1 MKSNKLT
8 SKESIN
14 LYFNREKIFKRL
26 NNIAYFI
33 LGEDKKINFKL
44 NIGGDS
50 FTDGKNVTVGLPELF
65 IGREKAEILLA
76 LKALVAHEIS
86 HVVDSDFSVLSNFLK
101 RESYRLEVNYQIPQ
115 SVGKEVAHHIYNS
128 IEDGR
133 IERRVVNRLRGIKK
147 SINFLNLSF
156 YEISKIKKEESTDF
170 LYNITSLAVIGL
182 DTKGFKEEYSETI
195 TMEYMDKIRPLIK
208 KGIMQNTASSCA
220 DVCSQLLDVIGP
232 YIKELYLKE
241 EEFDN
246 LNNFEDYNT
255 SSPKNDDIEYTQSS
269 HPFDEISSS
278 DESSDNSNSN
288 SSDKSSD
295 NGNLNSLDESS
306 NNGNSNSSD
315 KSSDNGNLNS
325 LDESSDNSNSNSSD
339 ESSDNG
345 NSNSSDKSSD
355 NGNLNSLDES
365 SNNGNLNSLKE
376 IERLLELIKNDAL
389 KEAVKEIDN
398 IDKSDKK
405 DKEMLKEE
413 EKEREQYRIN
423 MEDILKINEKGKL
436 KAIFNCEK
444 NNIKNTNLKLDN
456 YYSKKIRVF
465 RRELEKLLKNKNE
478 FNYKFQKRGT
488 LDLNSLW
495 RTSIDKNDIF
505 CRKQI
510 PCIDN
515 YVFYILVDSSGSM
528 LADNKKKE
536 AFTACAIL
544 EEIVKGLIPLKIVSF
559 RAYYN
564 EVHHS
569 IIKDFDDEK
578 KFNYSLENDKLINVN
593 NGNNDGFSIKVA
605 STELLKRPEKNKVL
619 IVLSDGL
626 PSVSTITGRPVEDV
640 KEAVKEARKS
650 GINVFSV
657 FFGLKSERERNLEVY
672 KYMYGQ
678 NIINSE
684 IEDISYN
691 LMKLFKRTV
700 FK

>member
-295 NGNLNSLDESS
+295 NGN
-306 NNGNSNSSD
+306 SNSSD

-325 LDESSDNSNSNSSD
+325 LDESSN
-339 ESSDNG
+339 NG

>member
-288 SSDKSSD
+288 SS
-295 NGNLNSLDESS
+295 
-306 NNGNSNSSD
+306 
-315 KSSDNGNLNS
+315 
-325 LDESSDNSNSNSSD
+325 DESSDNSNSNSSD

>member
-278 DESSDNSNSN
+278 
-288 SSDKSSD
+288 
-295 NGNLNSLDESS
+295 
-306 NNGNSNSSD
+306 
-315 KSSDNGNLNS
+315 
-325 LDESSDNSNSNSSD
+325 DESSDNSNSNSSD

>member
-1 MKSNKLT
+1 
-8 SKESIN
+8 
-14 LYFNREKIFKRL
+14 
-26 NNIAYFI
+26 
-33 LGEDKKINFKL
+33 
-44 NIGGDS
+44 
-50 FTDGKNVTVGLPELF
+50 
-65 IGREKAEILLA
+65 
-76 LKALVAHEIS
+76 
-86 HVVDSDFSVLSNFLK
+86 SD
-101 RESYRLEVNYQIPQ
+101 
-115 SVGKEVAHHIYNS
+115 
-128 IEDGR
+128 
-133 IERRVVNRLRGIKK
+133 
-147 SINFLNLSF
+147 
-156 YEISKIKKEESTDF
+156 
-170 LYNITSLAVIGL
+170 
-182 DTKGFKEEYSETI
+182 
-195 TMEYMDKIRPLIK
+195 
-208 KGIMQNTASSCA
+208 
-220 DVCSQLLDVIGP
+220 
-232 YIKELYLKE
+232 
-241 EEFDN
+241 
-246 LNNFEDYNT
+246 
-255 SSPKNDDIEYTQSS
+255 
-269 HPFDEISSS
+269 
-278 DESSDNSNSN
+278 
-288 SSDKSSD
+288 
-295 NGNLNSLDESS
+295 
-306 NNGNSNSSD
+306 NGNSNSSD